1 MCCIRKIRDSV
12 SDFQSYEGKVLWM
25 NDSFVTKISIN
36 RVRNIKDTVIELSD
50 TEAKNLIITGPNGS
64 GKTSLLEALRLN
76 ITNRLKW
83 DSEVVTLGDNP
94 SKNQFLMGKATV
106 ADDAEVKDSIEVI
119 LNPPEDEELRR
130 RISEISGIDVDFS
143 NFDKMREEYL
153 QGEFIVSYYKA
164 EREYDIASQKG
175 TRKVDLKDAYTVS
188 ESPGEDFVEYIKTL
202 IIQEN
207 MYRNQQEN
215 AVLVEGLRQRVERV
229 KEMLRNIYD
238 NEAIDFDFDIAN
250 MNLRIK
256 EPEKQPYG
264 FNELASG
271 YAAILSIVL
280 DLMMRMEKKVTDAY
294 DMPGIVMIDEVD
306 AHLHLAMQRN
316 VLKNLTK
323 LFPNIQFIVTTHSP
337 FVLSSVDNAVIYDLG
352 RKQRVGSEAGLSKL
366 PYSGIVEG
374 YFGASELSAQLKKD
388 FERYKE
394 LAQKDDLTDDDY
406 EELGNLENILDDIPD
421 FLALGIMA
429 DYRQIQSELQAREEG
444 KS

>member
-1 MCCIRKIRDSV
+1 MRKIRDSV
-12 SDFQSYEGKVLWM
+12 SDFRSCDEKVPWM

-36 RVRNIKDTVIELSD
+36 SIRDIRDTVIELSD
-50 TEAKNLIITGPNGS
+50 KEAKNLIVTGPNGS
-64 GKTSLLEALRLN
+64 GKTSLLEALWLN
-76 ITNRLKW
+76 ITNMLQR
-83 DSEVVTLGDNP
+83 DSSVSP
-94 SKNQFLMGKATV
+94 M
-106 ADDAEVKDSIEVI
+106 
-119 LNPPEDEELRR
+119 
-130 RISEISGIDVDFS
+130 SGLDVDFS
-143 NFDKMREEYL
+143 NLDKMREAYL
-153 QGEFIVSYYKA
+153 QGEYIVSYYKDKRNY
-164 EREYDIASQKG
+164 EVASENG
-175 TRKVDLKDAYTVS
+175 ARKVELKDAYTVS

-215 AVLVEGLRQRVERV
+215 AGVADGLRQRMDRV
-229 KEMLRNIYD
+229 KTMLRNIYD
-238 NEAIDFDFDIAN
+238 NDAIDFDFDIAN

-256 EPEKQPYG
+256 EPEREPYG

-294 DMPGIVMIDEVD
+294 DLPGIVMIDEVD

-444 KS
+444 KA

>member
-1 MCCIRKIRDSV
+1 
-12 SDFQSYEGKVLWM
+12 M

-94 SKNQFLMGKATV
+94 LKNQFLMGKATV
-106 ADDAEVKDSIEVI
+106 ADDAEVNDSIEGI
-119 LNPPEDEELRR
+119 FNPPKDEEIRQ

-143 NFDKMREEYL
+143 NLDKMREEYL
-153 QGEFIVSYYKA
+153 QGKYIVSYYKA

-175 TRKVDLKDAYTVS
+175 TRKIDLKDAYTVS
-188 ESPGEDFVEYIKTL
+188 ESPGDDFVEYLKML
-202 IIQEN
+202 IVQEN
-207 MYRNQQEN
+207 MYRNQQET
-215 AVLVEGLRQRVERV
+215 AALVEGLRQRVELV
-229 KEMLRNIYD
+229 KAMLRNIYD
-238 NEAIDFDFDIAN
+238 NDAIDFDFDIAN

-256 EPEKQPYG
+256 EPDKQPYG

-271 YAAILSIVL
+271 YAAILYIVL

-294 DMPGIVMIDEVD
+294 DLPGIVMIDEVD

-316 VLKNLTK
+316 VLKNLTE

-352 RKQRVGSEAGLSKL
+352 RKQRVGREAGLFKL

-374 YFGASELSAQLKKD
+374 YFGASELSAKLKKD

-406 EELGNLENILDDIPD
+406 EELGNLENTLDDIPD

-429 DYRQIQSELQAREEG
+429 DYRQIQSELQVREEG
-444 KS
+444 KA

>member
-1 MCCIRKIRDSV
+1 
-12 SDFQSYEGKVLWM
+12 M

-36 RVRNIKDTVIELSD
+36 SVRNIKDTVIELSD
-50 TEAKNLIITGPNGS
+50 KKAQNLIVTGPNGS
-64 GKTSLLEALRLN
+64 GKTSLLEALRLF
-76 ITNRLKW
+76 ITYSVKW
-83 DSEVVTLGDNP
+83 EPSIYDLGDNP
-94 SKNQFLMGKATV
+94 LKNQFSLKKDYILADGKITFEFEEP
-106 ADDAEVKDSIEVI
+106 DACKLRNELLKLSGVI
-119 LNPPEDEELRR
+119 
-130 RISEISGIDVDFS
+130 VDFS
-143 NFDKMREEYL
+143 SLDMIKEKYQ
-153 QGEFIVSYYKA
+153 QGEFIVSYYQA
-164 EREYDIASQKG
+164 EREYAIPSHKG
-175 TRKVDLKDAYTVS
+175 TRQVDLKDAYTVS
-188 ESPGEDFVEYIKTL
+188 DSPGEDFVEYIKTL

-238 NEAIDFDFDIAN
+238 NDAVDFDFDIAN

-280 DLMMRMEKKVTDAY
+280 DLMMRMEKKVTGAY
-294 DMPGIVMIDEVD
+294 DLPGIVMIDEVD

-374 YFGASELSAQLKKD
+374 YFGASELSSKLKMD

-394 LAQKDDLTDDDY
+394 LAKKDDLTDDDY

-444 KS
+444 KA

>member
-1 MCCIRKIRDSV
+1 
-12 SDFQSYEGKVLWM
+12 M

-36 RVRNIKDTVIELSD
+36 SVRNIKDTVIELSD
-50 TEAKNLIITGPNGS
+50 TETKNLIITGPNGS

-76 ITNRLKW
+76 ITNRLQW

-94 SKNQFLMGKATV
+94 LKNQFRMGKATV

-153 QGEFIVSYYKA
+153 QGKFIVSYYKA

-294 DMPGIVMIDEVD
+294 DLPGIVMIDEVD

-337 FVLSSVDNAVIYDLG
+337 FVLSSVDNVVIYDLG
-352 RKQRVGSEAGLSKL
+352 SKQRDTDVKNMLEE
-366 PYSGIVEG
+366 IVNG
-374 YFGASELSAQLKKD
+374 
-388 FERYKE
+388 R
-394 LAQKDDLTDDDY
+394 
-406 EELGNLENILDDIPD
+406 
-421 FLALGIMA
+421 
-429 DYRQIQSELQAREEG
+429 
-444 KS
+444 

>member
-1 MCCIRKIRDSV
+1 
-12 SDFQSYEGKVLWM
+12 M

-94 SKNQFLMGKATV
+94 LKNQFLIGKATV
-106 ADDAEVKDSIEVI
+106 ADDAEVKDSIEAI
-119 LNPPEDEELRR
+119 FNPPKEEELRQ

-143 NFDKMREEYL
+143 NLDKMREEYL
-153 QGEFIVSYYKA
+153 QGNFIVSYYKD
-164 EREYDIASQKG
+164 ERIYDVASEKG
-175 TRKVDLKDAYTVS
+175 SRKVDLKDAYTVS
-188 ESPGEDFVEYIKTL
+188 DSPGQDFVEYMKT
-202 IIQEN
+202 IILQEN
-207 MYRNQQEN
+207 WYRNEEKKIDL
-215 AVLVEGLRQRVERV
+215 ADGLKHRIERV
-229 KEMLRNIYD
+229 KKMLRNIYD
-238 NEAIDFDFDIAN
+238 NEAIDFNIDIAN

-256 EPEKQPYG
+256 EPEKLPYG

-271 YAAILSIVL
+271 YAAILYIVL

-294 DMPGIVMIDEVD
+294 DLPGIVMIDEVD

-316 VLKNLTK
+316 VFKNLTD

-337 FVLSSVDNAVIYDLG
+337 FVLNSVENVVIYDLG
-352 RKQRVGSEAGLSKL
+352 RKHRVGSEAGLSKL

-406 EELGNLENILDDIPD
+406 EELGTLENTLDDIPD

-429 DYRQIQSELQAREEG
+429 DYRQIQSELQVREEG
-444 KS
+444 KA

>member
-1 MCCIRKIRDSV
+1 
-12 SDFQSYEGKVLWM
+12 
-25 NDSFVTKISIN
+25 
-36 RVRNIKDTVIELSD
+36 
-50 TEAKNLIITGPNGS
+50 
-64 GKTSLLEALRLN
+64 
-76 ITNRLKW
+76 
-83 DSEVVTLGDNP
+83 
-94 SKNQFLMGKATV
+94 MGKATV
-106 ADDAEVKDSIEVI
+106 ADDAEVKDSIEAI
-119 LNPPEDEELRR
+119 FNPPKDEEIRQ

-143 NFDKMREEYL
+143 NLDKMREEYL
-153 QGEFIVSYYKA
+153 QGKYIVSYYKA

-215 AVLVEGLRQRVERV
+215 AVLVEGLRQRLERV

-294 DMPGIVMIDEVD
+294 DLPGIVMIDEVD